1 MILREAI
8 QQIKGFR
15 YMTEQLNV
23 SSSLGRRTLL
33 EMCWL
38 TTEGEV
44 EAELARIAEVIK
56 ILETREG
63 KMLVEKIECRL
74 MQIRDIRGT
83 VKHTGEQGVL
93 DDLELFELKNFALLA
108 DEVRELTEGWESV
121 RIPDPGVVIALLDPE
136 ATRVPHFY
144 ISDAYSAE
152 LAALR
157 ADMKLRKQQGAGEKE
172 IEQMYF
178 RSVEL
183 EDAVREELSSK
194 LRSCHTLLKQALEQ
208 VALLDIVIAKAQQAL
223 TMQLCRPGFSKEIT
237 RLTGLFNPQLTDI
250 LHAQGKQFQSVDVT
264 LLPCATVITGANM
277 AGKTVLLKSVALAQ
291 SLLQFGFYIPA
302 LQAEMVLVDEI
313 QTSIGDDQDE
323 LNGLSSFA
331 AEMLR
336 INGITERI
344 KSGARVLVLID
355 EPARTTNPLEGRA
368 IVNGVVDFLTENK
381 TMALVTTHYGGIV
394 AACRKL
400 RVKGFVE
407 EKIQGKVTLKNINDF
422 IDYSLDEDKGD
433 EVPHEAL
440 RIASLLGINE
450 RLLERA
456 EHFLVPEQSEHK
468 IDRTVNS

>member
-1 MILREAI
+1 
-8 QQIKGFR
+8 
-15 YMTEQLNV
+15 MTEQMNV
-23 SSSLGRRTLL
+23 CSSLGRRTLL

-38 TTEGEV
+38 TTEEEV
-44 EAELARIAEVIK
+44 EAELARIAEVIS
-56 ILETREG
+56 ILESGEG

-74 MQIRDIRGT
+74 MQVRDIRGT
-83 VKHTGEQGVL
+83 VKHTGEQGIL

-108 DEVRELTEGWESV
+108 DEIRQLTEGWESV

-144 ISDAYSAE
+144 IYDAYSPE
-152 LAALR
+152 LAAWR
-157 ADMKLRKQQGAGEKE
+157 AEMKLRRQQGAGEKE

-178 RSVEL
+178 RSIEL
-183 EDAVREELSSK
+183 EDAVRGKLSSE

-208 VALLDIVIAKAQQAL
+208 VARLDIIIAKARQAL
-223 TMQLCRPGFSKEIT
+223 KMQLARPGFSEEIT
-237 RLTGLFNPQLTDI
+237 ALTGLFNPQLSDI
-250 LHAQGKQFQSVDVT
+250 LQAQGKQFQPVDVT

-291 SLLQFGFYIPA
+291 CLLQFGFYVPA
-302 LQAEMVLVDEI
+302 TKAEMVLVDEI
-313 QTSIGDDQDE
+313 QTCIGDEQDE

-336 INGITERI
+336 IHGIAGRI
-344 KSGARVLVLID
+344 KAGARVLVLID
-355 EPARTTNPLEGRA
+355 EPARTTNPEEGRA

-381 TMALVTTHYGGIV
+381 TMALVTTHYGGMV

-456 EHFLVPEQSEHK
+456 EHFLASAQS
-468 IDRTVNS
+468 DN